1 MLNRSLSKPRD
12 TPAMVPWHPG
22 LCHSLSHRSKASW
35 ACNSIRMWKMC
46 MLPSLPPRAWG
57 TTWPTPRHREEGAV
71 CSQAE
76 FGTSEDL
83 LQHCQWQAD
92 ISQPLAF
99 HLTLAL
105 PNSWEKQSD
114 VQKLHGEGW
123 SWFTKDIWVAKKSK
137 NQNKFKKRHS
147 LLNTLEYSADSHST
161 VLWARSQPPAPSGW
175 AVLIVHGMASPGW
188 ISTGGEAGLR
198 APAARTQ
205 IRGWT
210 PYVRDAHL
218 RGGNHEAGVQAQ
230 ELWGFLLTLR
240 GTV

>member
-114 VQKLHGEGW
+114 VQKLRGEGW

-137 NQNKFKKRHS
+137 NQNKFKKKGIHCWI
-147 LLNTLEYSADSHST
+147 LLNTLLIHIAQFYEPGLSLLLPLAEQFWLSMGWHPQGGSA
-161 VLWARSQPPAPSGW
+161 PAGRQGW
-175 AVLIVHGMASPGW
+175 GLRLPGHRF
-188 ISTGGEAGLR
+188 GAGL
-198 APAARTQ
+198 
-205 IRGWT
+205 
-210 PYVRDAHL
+210 
-218 RGGNHEAGVQAQ
+218 
-230 ELWGFLLTLR
+230 LT
-240 GTV
+240 